1 MQLQSAIRYSNEDYA
16 GAQSILIQRKV
27 SHETTL
33 NDEGCLFYQVRFT
46 ALTDSYNRYNFVI
59 PLIYQKANAYDN
71 ALQRF
76 NAALQTGGFNP
87 LIAYNAALCH
97 FRKRENAQAM
107 NYIGKIDLS

>member
-1 MQLQSAIRYSNEDYA
+1 MRFRI
-16 GAQSILIQRKV
+16 
-27 SHETTL
+27 
-33 NDEGCLFYQVRFT
+33 FYRCF
-46 ALTDSYNRYNFVI
+46 L
-59 PLIYQKANAYDN
+59 KAVAYDR

-107 NYIGKIDLS
+107 NYIGKILNNLCLSCL